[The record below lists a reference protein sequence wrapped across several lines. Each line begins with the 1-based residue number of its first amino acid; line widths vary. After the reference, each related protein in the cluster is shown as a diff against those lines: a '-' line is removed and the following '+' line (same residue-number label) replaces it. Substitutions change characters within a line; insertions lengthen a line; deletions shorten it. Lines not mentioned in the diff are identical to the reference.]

1 MSPSPAARPPR
12 PKFDGFVPPPK
23 PPDVEVFPTSIVIPA
38 GDRLRVSLTTSDAPH
53 EAPTLPTHVD
63 SAGSVLRVLFGP
75 ATPSY
80 LYLETFSA
88 GWV

>member
-1 MSPSPAARPPR
+1 MS
-12 PKFDGFVPPPK
+12 
-23 PPDVEVFPTSIVIPA
+23 
-38 GDRLRVSLTTSDAPH
+38 
-53 EAPTLPTHVD
+53 D
-63 SAGSVLRVLFGP
+63 SAGNVLSVLFGP

>member
-1 MSPSPAARPPR
+1 MSPSLAAQPPR
-12 PKFDGFVPPPK
+12 PEFDGVVPPPK
-23 PPDVEVFPTSIVIPA
+23 PPTSRSSSTSIVIPA

-53 EAPTLPTHVD
+53 EAPTLSTHVD
-63 SAGSVLRVLFGP
+63 SAGNVLSVLFGP

>member
-1 MSPSPAARPPR
+1 MVVELSLVV
-12 PKFDGFVPPPK
+12 D
-23 PPDVEVFPTSIVIPA
+23 PDNS
-38 GDRLRVSLTTSDAPH
+38 
-53 EAPTLPTHVD
+53 D
-63 SAGSVLRVLFGP
+63 SAGNVLSVLFGP

>member
-1 MSPSPAARPPR
+1 VALHRGLLHAAA
-12 PKFDGFVPPPK
+12 V
-23 PPDVEVFPTSIVIPA
+23 DVVLDLAAGGVPA
-38 GDRLRVSLTTSDAPH
+38 GSLTSSDVPH
-53 EAPTLPTHVD
+53 EAPTLSTHVD
-63 SAGSVLRVLFGP
+63 PAGNVLSVLFGP